1 MLTGEYISKRFSK
14 TDNSDT
20 VNGVYGSYDPYFI
33 MNMDISYSFN
43 KNYTLT
49 ASVNN
54 ILDRDF
60 FNYYYQPGR
69 TYSVE
74 INYRF

>member
-1 MLTGEYISKRFSK
+1 
-14 TDNSDT
+14 
-20 VNGVYGSYDPYFI
+20 

-74 INYRF
+74 LNYRF